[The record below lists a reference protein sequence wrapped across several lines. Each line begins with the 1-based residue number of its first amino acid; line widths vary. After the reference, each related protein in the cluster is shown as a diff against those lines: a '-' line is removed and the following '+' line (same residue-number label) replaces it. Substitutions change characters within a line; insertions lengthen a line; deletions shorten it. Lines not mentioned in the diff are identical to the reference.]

1 MIVAERKTFEQI
13 WDNVKDYKS
22 VLVLGCGTCVAV
34 CQAGGEKEVG
44 LLASELRMKAQMEG
58 KNIKIGEK
66 TIERQCD
73 KEYFE
78 PIAAMT
84 KEYDAILSMACG
96 AGVQFSAEVLEPAR
110 LMPALNTRFIGVTEQ
125 EGNWAERCRACGN
138 CIVANYGGIC
148 PMTICAK
155 SLVNGPCGGSKNGK
169 CEAGQEKDCAWVLI
183 YNRLKKQNR
192 LDLLKPIAA
201 TKDYSKQT
209 HPGRMVNESYLK
221 PGREEKKEE
230 EKKEEKKSAK

>member
-1 MIVAERKTFEQI
+1 MIVGERKPFEQI
-13 WDNVKDYKS
+13 WDSIKDLKS

-44 LLASELRMKAQMEG
+44 LLASELRMKIQMEG
-58 KNIKIGEK
+58 KNIKIGEA

-73 KEYFE
+73 REFFDSVKD
-78 PIAAMT
+78 IA
-84 KEYDAILSMACG
+84 KNYDAILSMACG
-96 AGVQFSAEVLEPAR
+96 AGVQYTAEVLEPQR
-110 LMPALNTRFIGVTEQ
+110 SIPALNTRFIGVTEQ

-138 CIVANYGGIC
+138 CIVGSYGGIC

-169 CEAGQEKDCAWVLI
+169 CEAGQDRDCAWVLI

-192 LDLLKPIAA
+192 LDDLRVLAGP
-201 TKDYSKQT
+201 KDYSKQA
-209 HPGRMVNESYLK
+209 HPGRYINEAYLK
-221 PGREEKKEE
+221 PEMEATD
-230 EKKEEKKSAK
+230 AK